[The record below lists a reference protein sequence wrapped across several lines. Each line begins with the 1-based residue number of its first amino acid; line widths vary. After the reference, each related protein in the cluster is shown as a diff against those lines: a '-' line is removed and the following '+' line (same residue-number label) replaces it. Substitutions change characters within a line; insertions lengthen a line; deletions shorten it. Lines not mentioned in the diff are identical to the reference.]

1 MFCFFV
7 IMFNK
12 KIRNGFMVI
21 NQLSF
26 GSISI
31 DGKTYG
37 KDVIIDQGTVKKRK
51 KGPSKEYR
59 GMFGHTPLSSA
70 ENIPWNCRIL
80 VIGNGHS
87 SSLPV
92 MDEVYEAAREKGVKL
107 LVMSTPEAVK
117 HVNDPGTN
125 FILHLTC

>member
-1 MFCFFV
+1 M
-7 IMFNK
+7 
-12 KIRNGFMVI
+12 KINR
-21 NQLSF
+21 LSF

-31 DGKTYG
+31 DGKTYE
-37 KDVIIDQGTVKKRK
+37 KDVIIDHGTVKKRK
-51 KGPSKEYR
+51 KGPSKAYR

-70 ENIPWNCRIL
+70 ENIPWDCKYL
-80 VIGNGHS
+80 VIGDGHS

-92 MDEVYEAAREKGVKL
+92 MDEVYEAAREEGVKL
-107 LVMSTPEAVK
+107 LVMSTPEAIK